1 MSAKYGQ
8 IIKDGLWENNGVLCM
23 LLGMC
28 PTMAMTGTAT
38 NGFGMGIA
46 TAVVM
51 AASNLMVAMFR
62 NYVTHEVRIPVYI
75 LIVAANVTFVDLAMN
90 AWMHEL
96 YKVLGLF
103 IPLIVSNCL
112 PLARLEA
119 FAAKE
124 PVLPSFL
131 DGLFMGLATAV
142 VMAASNLMVA
152 MFRNYVT
159 HEVRIPVYIL
169 IVAANV
175 TFVDLAMNAWMHEL
189 YKVLGL
195 FIPLI
200 VSNCLPLAR
209 LEAFAAKEP
218 VMPSL
223 MDGIFMGLGF
233 TLALTLIGAMREIIG
248 SGTLFADASLLLGPA
263 FKFMEL
269 KLLPP
274 ETNILMMILPPG
286 GFLAAGLLVVFKRLL
301 DIRAG
306 KEISMGGAHSVG

>member
-1 MSAKYGQ
+1 MSASYGR

-38 NGFGMGIA
+38 NGLGMGLA
-46 TAVVM
+46 TAAVM

-75 LIVAANVTFVDLAMN
+75 LIVAANVTFVDLGMN

-131 DGLFMGLATAV
+131 DGLFMGL
-142 VMAASNLMVA
+142 
-152 MFRNYVT
+152 
-159 HEVRIPVYIL
+159 
-169 IVAANV
+169 
-175 TFVDLAMNAWMHEL
+175 
-189 YKVLGL
+189 
-195 FIPLI
+195 
-200 VSNCLPLAR
+200 
-209 LEAFAAKEP
+209 
-218 VMPSL
+218 
-223 MDGIFMGLGF
+223 GF
-233 TLALTLIGAMREIIG
+233 TLALTAIGAVREMIG
-248 SGTLFADASLLLGPA
+248 QGTLFADAALLLGPWA
-263 FKFMEL
+263 KMFEL
-269 KLLPP
+269 RVMPADWG
-274 ETNILMMILPPG
+274 ILVLILPPG
-286 GFLAAGLLVVFKRLL
+286 GFLIAGLMVVAKRLVDL
-301 DIRAG
+301 AGG
-306 KEISMGGAHSVG
+306 KEIKMAGAHSV